1 MFPVHSFL
9 ATDSASF
16 RVTASLGPLCTL
28 CSPSFHSPSLHLLPL
43 PSHPPPPFIPLPPSP
58 SPLPPLQFYSGQS
71 SPHDPFKLLFLIW
84 THARNLAGYEQ
95 QDAHEFFISI
105 LDVLHRQAG
114 GQTPAVASQHQCH
127 CFVDRI
133 FGGKLQSDV
142 TCESCAGVSTTID
155 PVRDIS
161 LDLAPHLTSPQRKC
175 ECQPAPFPCSH
186 ANRGLP
192 HPPHA
197 EFTLLPHRP
206 RQDDALPAE
215 GTLHTDG
222 VLG

>member
-1 MFPVHSFL
+1 MQALVSFTSSCL
-9 ATDSASF
+9 
-16 RVTASLGPLCTL
+16 P
-28 CSPSFHSPSLHLLPL
+28 SPHLLPL
-43 PSHPPPPFIPLPPSP
+43 PPP
-58 SPLPPLQFYSGQS
+58 QFYSGQS

-114 GQTPAVASQHQCH
+114 GQTPLVVSQTQCH

-142 TCESCAGVSTTID
+142 SCELCDGVSTTID

-175 ECQPAPFPCSH
+175 ECLPAHSH
-186 ANRGLP
+186 TASPPTLDSSHTLSLHALP
-192 HPPHA
+192 S
-197 EFTLLPHRP
+197 HRP
-206 RQDDALPAE
+206 RQDDAIPTERALHADRVLRPV
-215 GTLHTDG
+215 TLYTPFSFPCPPF
-222 VLG
+222 LL